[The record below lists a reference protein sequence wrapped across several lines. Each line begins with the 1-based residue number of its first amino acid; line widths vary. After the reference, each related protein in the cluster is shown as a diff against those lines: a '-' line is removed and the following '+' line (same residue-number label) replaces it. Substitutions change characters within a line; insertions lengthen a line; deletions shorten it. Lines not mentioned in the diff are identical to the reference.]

1 MRKKITIPIQ
11 SIYETKSLLLAW
23 SKQFECVCCLDSNA
37 TEQKSKVAYASF
49 DFILAVDSIEEII
62 PDEAPFE
69 KLMEFYKQQKDWVF
83 GYLSY
88 ELKDTVEKLSS
99 ASADRI
105 EFPLLHFFCP
115 RFIFTIEQQN
125 LCVYF
130 SPELETEELVLKTA
144 QEILSNL
151 LKDKMPEGGAVKIQ
165 QRISK
170 EEYINSVHTIQE
182 HIQAGD
188 IYEMNFCQEFY
199 VEDVT
204 IDALTVFEKLNRLS
218 KAPFSCYYK
227 LNKKHLLCASPE
239 RYFKKASNKLISQ
252 PIKGTSKRGASTDED
267 EQLKLSLLN
276 DEKERSENIMI
287 VDLVRNDLSKV
298 AKRGS
303 VKVEELCGLYSFE
316 QVHQLISTISCEIDS
331 DVSIIDILKSTFPMG
346 SMTGAP
352 KIRAMQL
359 IEQYEKTKRG
369 LYSGAVGYISPEGDF
384 DFNVVI
390 RSILYNENE
399 RYISYIAGSAITSK
413 SIPEKEYE
421 ECMTKAKA
429 MYTVFSNS

>member
-1 MRKKITIPIQ
+1 MRKKITIPIL

-23 SKQFECVCCLDSNA
+23 SKQFECVCCLDSNSD
-37 TEQKSKVAYASF
+37 SKQNKNNYSTF
-49 DFILAVDSIEEII
+49 DFILAVDSIEEVI
-62 PDEAPFE
+62 PNEVPFE
-69 KLMEFYKQQKDWVF
+69 SLMEFYKQRKDWVF

-88 ELKDTVEKLSS
+88 ELKDTIEKLSS
-99 ASADRI
+99 KNDDRI

-115 RFIFTIEQQN
+115 RLIFTIEQQN

-130 SPELETEELVLKTA
+130 RPELQTEELVLKTL

-151 LKDKMPEGGAVKIQ
+151 LKEQKQELDSIKIQ

-170 EEYINSVHTIQE
+170 EEYISSVGSIQE

-204 IDALTVFEKLNRLS
+204 INAVNVFEKLNRLS

-227 LNKKHLLCASPE
+227 LHKKHLLCASPE
-239 RYFKKASNKLISQ
+239 RYLKKVGNKLISQ
-252 PIKGTSKRGASTDED
+252 PIKGTSKRGASTEED
-267 EQLKLSLLN
+267 EQFKLSLLN

>member
-1 MRKKITIPIQ
+1 MKHLLR
-11 SIYETKSLLLAW
+11 SLW
-23 SKQFECVCCLDSNA
+23 SFIN
-37 TEQKSKVAYASF
+37 SK
-49 DFILAVDSIEEII
+49 
-62 PDEAPFE
+62 
-69 KLMEFYKQQKDWVF
+69 
-83 GYLSY
+83 
-88 ELKDTVEKLSS
+88 
-99 ASADRI
+99 RI
-105 EFPLLHFFCP
+105 G
-115 RFIFTIEQQN
+115 
-125 LCVYF
+125 YF

-252 PIKGTSKRGASTDED
+252 PIKGTSKRGASTEED

>member
-1 MRKKITIPIQ
+1 MRKKITIPIL

-23 SKQFECVCCLDSNA
+23 SKQFECVCCLDSNSD
-37 TEQKSKVAYASF
+37 SKQNKNNYSTF
-49 DFILAVDSIEEII
+49 DFILAVDSIEEVI
-62 PDEAPFE
+62 PNEVPFE
-69 KLMEFYKQQKDWVF
+69 SLMEFYKQRKDWVF

-88 ELKDTVEKLSS
+88 ELKDTIEKLSS
-99 ASADRI
+99 KNDDRI

-115 RFIFTIEQQN
+115 RLIFTIEQQN

-130 SPELETEELVLKTA
+130 RPELQTEELVLKTL

-151 LKDKMPEGGAVKIQ
+151 LKEQKQELDSIKIQ

-170 EEYINSVHTIQE
+170 EEYISSVGSIQE

-204 IDALTVFEKLNRLS
+204 INAVNVFEKLNRLS

-227 LNKKHLLCASPE
+227 LHKKHLLCASPE
-239 RYFKKASNKLISQ
+239 RYLKKVGNKLISQ
-252 PIKGTSKRGASTDED
+252 PIKGTSKRGATKEED
-267 EQLKLSLLN
+267 EQLKLALLN

-303 VKVEELCGLYSFE
+303 VKLEELCGLYSFE
-316 QVHQLISTISCEIDS
+316 QVHQLISTISCDVDDS
-331 DVSIIDILKSTFPMG
+331 VSISEILKSTFPMG

>member
-99 ASADRI
+99 DNADRI

-115 RFIFTIEQQN
+115 RLIFTLEQQN

-130 SPELETEELVLKTA
+130 RPELQTEEGVLKIVN
-144 QEILSNL
+144 EILSTPPNEQNRQS
-151 LKDKMPEGGAVKIQ
+151 DSIKIQ

-170 EEYINSVHTIQE
+170 EEYINSVNNIQE
-182 HIQAGD
+182 HIQTGD

-199 VEDVT
+199 AEGVT
-204 IDALTVFEKLNRLS
+204 INALAVFEKLNKLS

-227 LNKKHLLCASPE
+227 LHKKHLLCASPE
-239 RYFKKASNKLISQ
+239 RYLKKVGNKLISQ
-252 PIKGTSKRGASTDED
+252 PIKGTSKRGASTEED

-369 LYSGAVGYISPEGDF
+369 LYSGAVGYINPEGDF

-390 RSILYNENE
+390 RSILYNEADA
-399 RYISYIAGSAITSK
+399 YISYIAGSAITSK
-413 SIPEKEYE
+413 SISDKEYE
-421 ECMTKAKA
+421 ECMIKAKA

>member
-1 MRKKITIPIQ
+1 M
-11 SIYETKSLLLAW
+11 
-23 SKQFECVCCLDSNA
+23 
-37 TEQKSKVAYASF
+37 
-49 DFILAVDSIEEII
+49 
-62 PDEAPFE
+62 
-69 KLMEFYKQQKDWVF
+69 
-83 GYLSY
+83 
-88 ELKDTVEKLSS
+88 
-99 ASADRI
+99 
-105 EFPLLHFFCP
+105 
-115 RFIFTIEQQN
+115 
-125 LCVYF
+125 
-130 SPELETEELVLKTA
+130 
-144 QEILSNL
+144 
-151 LKDKMPEGGAVKIQ
+151 
-165 QRISK
+165 
-170 EEYINSVHTIQE
+170 
-182 HIQAGD
+182 
-188 IYEMNFCQEFY
+188 
-199 VEDVT
+199 
-204 IDALTVFEKLNRLS
+204 
-218 KAPFSCYYK
+218 
-227 LNKKHLLCASPE
+227 
-239 RYFKKASNKLISQ
+239 
-252 PIKGTSKRGASTDED
+252 
-267 EQLKLSLLN
+267 
-276 DEKERSENIMI
+276 
-287 VDLVRNDLSKV
+287 

-429 MYTVFSNS
+429 MYTVFSNSYLCTMQKLFESFIK

>member
-1 MRKKITIPIQ
+1 VRKKITIPIL

-23 SKQFECVCCLDSNA
+23 SKQFECVCCLDSNSD
-37 TEQKSKVAYASF
+37 SKQNKNNYSTF
-49 DFILAVDSIEEII
+49 DFILAVDSIEEVI
-62 PDEAPFE
+62 PNEVPFE
-69 KLMEFYKQQKDWVF
+69 SLMEFYKQRKDWVF

-88 ELKDTVEKLSS
+88 ELKDTIEKLSS
-99 ASADRI
+99 KNDDRI

-115 RFIFTIEQQN
+115 RLIFTIEQQN

-130 SPELETEELVLKTA
+130 RPELQTEELVLKTL

-151 LKDKMPEGGAVKIQ
+151 LKEQKQELDSIKIQ

-170 EEYINSVHTIQE
+170 EEYISSVGSIQE

-204 IDALTVFEKLNRLS
+204 INAVNVFEKLNRLS

-227 LNKKHLLCASPE
+227 LHKKHLLCASPE
-239 RYFKKASNKLISQ
+239 RYLKKVGNKLISQ
-252 PIKGTSKRGASTDED
+252 PIKGTSKRGATKEED
-267 EQLKLSLLN
+267 EQLKLALLN

-303 VKVEELCGLYSFE
+303 VKLEELCGLYSFE
-316 QVHQLISTISCEIDS
+316 QVHQLISTISCDVDDS
-331 DVSIIDILKSTFPMG
+331 VSISEILKSTFPMG